1 MVLEFLAVVVIGIG
15 IIQEVIV
22 PAGTYTIDAA
32 APYLEQGI
40 DTAKPYVEKSIDTV
54 KGIVN

>member
-1 MVLEFLAVVVIGIG
+1 MVLEFLAMAVIGIG

-22 PAGTYTIDAA
+22 PVGTYTIDAA
-32 APYLEQGI
+32 APYFEQG
-40 DTAKPYVEKSIDTV
+40 IDTV